1 MAVDESVCVIIF
13 LKGETVTYERLE
25 VDDAFAHIVDGGEI
39 ILVAVHHRS
48 DQAQFVF
55 AQVKHAKGWVFGKDS
70 HDHDVATLLDGLHQR
85 AYRNLYA
92 SHFKAYL
99 ITFFAEEFLGS
110 CLEGLL
116 GDVERMLDA
125 TLAGFVQTQVAH
137 VGDQY
142 VLGATGDTELGDEVA
157 DGSSTAHHYI
167 LAFHLGAVAGM
178 GAYGGRFYHGS
189 IVEAHPFG
197 QLGYAVIVYD
207 EEVLG
212 CAVSLECLY
221 TQMFADIILSAFTG
235 VALAADQ
242 LWAGGDVVTG
252 AAYGYLAAYGHYHSR
267 VLMSLYHWIEC
278 GGVETVVRVYLTA
291 ADADALD
298 VDEHLMGCQVSC
310 LGFCYF
316 LKLDT
321 LGFYQYCLSHSCIVF
336 YSCYR

>member
-1 MAVDESVCVIIF
+1 
-13 LKGETVTYERLE
+13 
-25 VDDAFAHIVDGGEI
+25 
-39 ILVAVHHRS
+39 
-48 DQAQFVF
+48 
-55 AQVKHAKGWVFGKDS
+55 
-70 HDHDVATLLDGLHQR
+70 
-85 AYRNLYA
+85 
-92 SHFKAYL
+92 
-99 ITFFAEEFLGS
+99 
-110 CLEGLL
+110 
-116 GDVERMLDA
+116 
-125 TLAGFVQTQVAH
+125 
-137 VGDQY
+137 
-142 VLGATGDTELGDEVA
+142 
-157 DGSSTAHHYI
+157 
-167 LAFHLGAVAGM
+167 M

-252 AAYGYLAAYGHYHSR
+252 AAYGYLAAYSHYHSR

-278 GGVETVVRVYLTA
+278 GGVETVVRVNLTA

-336 YSCYR
+336 LWLLSLMLVCWAILVCLVPPIGLMTDGVLFLFVFQFCHDLVVLFLVESV